1 MAAVML
7 AAVDIGNVCIQLQV
21 EKSNRAFGYSG
32 ELPVAFT
39 TLTEQ
44 YETGKIGTVEFLKK
58 MSAVTGLSE
67 AAAKLAWEL
76 KLGSEMPG
84 MADAIR
90 DFAAKGVEFV
100 FLSDIGELHLTAVRR
115 NVSFVNFFKGGIFS
129 FEAGVCK
136 PDHRIFRTFEDTY
149 GKPAV
154 FFDDLE
160 KNIKSASEF
169 GWNAVQFTGAD
180 MFRETM
186 NQLLSGNH

>member
-67 AAAKLAWEL
+67 AAA
-76 KLGSEMPG
+76 
-84 MADAIR
+84 
-90 DFAAKGVEFV
+90 
-100 FLSDIGELHLTAVRR
+100 
-115 NVSFVNFFKGGIFS
+115 
-129 FEAGVCK
+129 
-136 PDHRIFRTFEDTY
+136 
-149 GKPAV
+149 
-154 FFDDLE
+154 
-160 KNIKSASEF
+160 
-169 GWNAVQFTGAD
+169 
-180 MFRETM
+180 
-186 NQLLSGNH
+186 